1 MRCKRGPVLRFP
13 HVSFIRAF
21 YFLELIVRDCFNQ
34 FSETSRFSNRFL
46 RKIVF
51 LKTKHFRLL
60 RRNKS

>member
-13 HVSFIRAF
+13 NVSFRAF

-34 FSETSRFSNRFL
+34 FLETSRFSNRFL

-51 LKTKHFRLL
+51 LKTKHFSLL